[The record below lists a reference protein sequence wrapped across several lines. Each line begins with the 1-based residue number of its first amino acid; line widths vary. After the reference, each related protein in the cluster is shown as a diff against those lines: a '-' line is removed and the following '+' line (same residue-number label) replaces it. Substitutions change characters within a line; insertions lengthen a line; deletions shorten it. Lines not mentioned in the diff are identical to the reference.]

1 MTAFTGSSYFPGG
14 LYKVPIPTGS
24 LKVEHGPT
32 TDVTLKWATYFDAAD
47 TAGVSRL
54 YMGIHIPADDFNG
67 RRLGSQCGR
76 DAWALSEKYFD
87 GTA

>member
-1 MTAFTGSSYFPGG
+1 M
-14 LYKVPIPTGS
+14 
-24 LKVEHGPT
+24 KVEHGPT
-32 TDVTLKWATYFDAAD
+32 TDVTLEWATYFDAAD

>member
-1 MTAFTGSSYFPGG
+1 M
-14 LYKVPIPTGS
+14 
-24 LKVEHGPT
+24 
-32 TDVTLKWATYFDAAD
+32 
-47 TAGVSRL
+47 AGISRISG
-54 YMGIHIPADDFNG
+54 GIHIRVDDFTG